1 MLGHRLG
8 MLFVSSLSSNP
19 YGLGIPLCVLLC
31 RLMTFSRSVMAQR
44 SVGWGLENS
53 EEIQISFFSIV
64 FPCEVS
70 FLGIV
75 LVTLVLLVHKF

>member
-64 FPCEVS
+64 FPCEV
-70 FLGIV
+70 LRIV
-75 LVTLVLLVHKF
+75 LVRLVLLVHEF

>member
-44 SVGWGLENS
+44 SVGWDLENS
-53 EEIQISFFSIV
+53 EGIQIPNHFSIV
-64 FPCEVS
+64 FPCEV
-70 FLGIV
+70 LRIV
-75 LVTLVLLVHKF
+75 LVGLVLLVHEV